1 MSRSLV
7 CRVLIVPLLVGGLTS
22 IIGCGGDS
30 AATMI
35 QDANRS
41 NIQRLTNLYT
51 RHQMQM
57 AGQGPKSEQ
66 DFRKF
71 IQGLDAETLKN
82 MSVDLANLDSM
93 FVSERD
99 QQPLDIRYG
108 VKSSFRDAAQGLIF
122 ERVGVEGVRQ
132 VGISTIA
139 IKDIADD
146 QQYADLKAGKPFV
159 ENSASGNSIPGVTR

>member
-1 MSRSLV
+1 MASRV
-7 CRVLIVPLLVGGLTS
+7 FFGTLILAGWILVGG
-22 IIGCGGDS
+22 CGDS

-35 QDANRS
+35 QDANRA

-51 RHQMQM
+51 RHQMQK

-66 DFRKF
+66 EFKKF

-82 MSVDLANLDSM
+82 MGIELSSLDSL

-99 QQPLDIRYG
+99 QQPFDIRYG
-108 VKSSFRDAAQGLIF
+108 VKSSFRDAAQGLVF
-122 ERVGVEGVRQ
+122 ERVGLEGVRQ

-139 IKDIADD
+139 VKEIGDD
-146 QQYADLKAGKPFV
+146 QQYADLKSGKPLI
-159 ENSASGNSIPGVTR
+159 ENSASNSIPGVSR